1 MRLVV
6 SDKILKLTSLLVVIL
21 WLSPTLIEFTV
32 NLGSQTYSWSAFVL
46 LFLLPI
52 IGFIYLILAVLI
64 KKMVAFLVWSSL
76 YFFPLLSLW
85 HWVLT
90 CSVLKRKFNL
100 YYFSIN
106 RWQRKAFVVM

>member
-6 SDKILKLTSLLVVIL
+6 SDKFIKLTSLLVVIL

-52 IGFIYLILAVLI
+52 IGFIYLILAILTRKWWLI
-64 KKMVAFLVWSSL
+64 LIGLACLFSFFISMFLGYL
-76 YFFPLLSLW
+76 FLGP
-85 HWVLT
+85 
-90 CSVLKRKFNL
+90 
-100 YYFSIN
+100 
-106 RWQRKAFVVM
+106 

>member
-1 MRLVV
+1 MRVEI
-6 SDKILKLTSLLVVIL
+6 SDKILKLSCLLVAIL

-32 NLGSQTYSWSAFVL
+32 SLGSQTCSWSAFVL

-52 IGFIYLILAVLI
+52 IGFIYLIL
-64 KKMVAFLVWSSL
+64 
-76 YFFPLLSLW
+76 YFHLLSLW